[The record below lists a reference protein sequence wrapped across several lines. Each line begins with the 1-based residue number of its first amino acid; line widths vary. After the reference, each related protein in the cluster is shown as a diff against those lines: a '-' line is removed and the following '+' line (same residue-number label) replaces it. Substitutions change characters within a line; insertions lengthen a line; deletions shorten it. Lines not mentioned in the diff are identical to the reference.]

1 MMNIGINGVEQ
12 QGNMYTIHYTL
23 EQPLPFDLHDVVM
36 VQAGDYVVGSVRE
49 LNEHQITLY
58 INEAE
63 LQWGEQAVIQLA
75 FSPTVS
81 IEGSAAIIEKLGY
94 FPDFQQSVITHYDIA
109 KEQVELTMQLADPS
123 VQSSVKLTFL
133 EAFDIEFSPPD
144 ARMNI
149 IAEMDFRYEV
159 TDLVVDIEAAQGLSG
174 SFFCGKI
181 KAELIE
187 G

>member
-1 MMNIGINGVEQ
+1 MQIGIKRVEQ
-12 QGNMYTIHYTL
+12 QGKNYTIDYTL
-23 EQPLPFDLHDVVM
+23 EQPLPFDLHDIVM
-36 VQAGDYVVGSVRE
+36 VQAGDYVVGSVRALDE
-49 LNEHQITLY
+49 GQITLH
-58 INEAE
+58 INEE
-63 LQWGEQAVIQLA
+63 QLQWGEQTIIQLA

-94 FPDFQQSVITHYDIA
+94 FPDFEQAIITNYDIG
-109 KEQVELTMQLADPS
+109 KDRVELTIELPEPNEQ
-123 VQSSVKLTFL
+123 QEVKLTFL
-133 EAFDIEFSPPD
+133 EAFDVEFSPPD
-144 ARMNI
+144 ARLNV

-181 KAELIE
+181 KAELVE